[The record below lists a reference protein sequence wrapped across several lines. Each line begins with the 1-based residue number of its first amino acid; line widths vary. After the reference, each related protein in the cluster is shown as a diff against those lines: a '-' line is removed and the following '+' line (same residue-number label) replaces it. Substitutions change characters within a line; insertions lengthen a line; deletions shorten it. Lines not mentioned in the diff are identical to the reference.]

1 MSALT
6 AVETKISDVSRL
18 VRKRDYS
25 TKITEIENKL
35 NDHVHDNDKY
45 ISTPEFKKLTA
56 QNFAA
61 RLRQENLVTK
71 HILMIN

>member
-18 VRKRDYS
+18 VRKRDYT

-35 NDHVHDNDKY
+35 SDHDHDNDKY
-45 ISTPEFKKLTA
+45 ISTAEFKKLTA

-61 RLRQENLVTK
+61 RLKQENLVTK